1 MSFNRR
7 KPAPTAATPGDK
19 AGEDKYKP
27 RVEPFAGVISSVV
40 AQQRKRAHLGARVN
54 VFIDEKFSFALS
66 ADLAFK
72 HGLRPKLPIDAEFL
86 AQLLC
91 EDGETKA
98 LTTALNFI
106 GYRPRA
112 EAEIRVRLQRDEWSE
127 TVIAAVIQKLRD
139 NKMLDDAQ
147 FASDWVESRSRSK
160 PRGARLLKQELR
172 HKGVDK
178 EEIDAALPDADEE
191 IENAIAALGKIERKL
206 EKWEKGRERTQKAIE
221 MMARRGF
228 GYGTVKTALQRMEEA
243 DEA

>member
-1 MSFNRR
+1 MSFQSR
-7 KPAPTAATPGDK
+7 KPDDSKKEGF
-19 AGEDKYKP
+19 KP
-27 RVEPFAGVISSVV
+27 RVEPFPGAISSVV
-40 AQQRKRAHLGARVN
+40 AQTRKRAHLGARVN
-54 VFIDEKFSFALS
+54 VFIEDKFSFALS

-72 HGLRPKLPIDAEFL
+72 HGLRPKMMIDAAFL
-86 AQLLC
+86 AELLR

-112 EAEIRVRLQRDEWSE
+112 EEEIRKRLQRDEWSE
-127 TVIAAVIQKLRD
+127 MVIAAVILKLRD

-172 HKGVDK
+172 FKGVDK

-191 IENAIAALGKIERKL
+191 IENAIAALDKLERKL
-206 EKWEKGRERTQKAIE
+206 EKWEKGRDRTQKAIE

-228 GYGTVKTALQRMEEA
+228 GYGTVKTALARIEER
-243 DEA
+243 EEEE

>member
-1 MSFNRR
+1 MSFHSR
-7 KPAPTAATPGDK
+7 KPNEPKTDA
-19 AGEDKYKP
+19 YKP
-27 RVEPFAGVISSVV
+27 RVEPFPGVISSVV

-54 VFIDEKFSFALS
+54 VFIEDKFSFALS

-72 HGLRPKLPIDAEFL
+72 HGLRPKLMIDAAFL
-86 AQLLC
+86 AELLR

-112 EAEIRVRLQRDEWSE
+112 EDEIRKRLQRDEWSE
-127 TVIAAVIQKLRD
+127 TVIAAVIAKLRD

-147 FASDWVESRSRSK
+147 FASDWVESRGRSK

-172 HKGVDK
+172 FKGVGK
-178 EEIDAALPDADEE
+178 EEIEAALPDADEE
-191 IENAIAALGKIERKL
+191 VENAIAALGKLERKL
-206 EKWEKGRERTQKAIE
+206 EKWEKGRDRTQKAIE

-228 GYGTVKTALQRMEEA
+228 GYGTVKTALARIEEQ
-243 DEA
+243 EEEG

>member
-1 MSFNRR
+1 MSFDLR
-7 KPAPTAATPGDK
+7 KPDSQKTEAF
-19 AGEDKYKP
+19 KP
-27 RVEPFAGVISSVV
+27 RVEPFPGAISSVV

-54 VFIDEKFSFALS
+54 VFIEDKFSFALS

-72 HGLRPKLPIDAEFL
+72 HGLRPKLMIDAAFL
-86 AQLLC
+86 EQLLR

-112 EAEIRVRLQRDEWSE
+112 EDEIRKRLQRDEWSE
-127 TVIAAVIQKLRD
+127 TVIAAVIAKLRD

-147 FASDWVESRSRSK
+147 FASDWVESRGRSK

-172 HKGVDK
+172 YKGVGK
-178 EEIDAALPDADEE
+178 EEIEAALPDADEE
-191 IENAIAALGKIERKL
+191 IENAIAALSKIERKL
-206 EKWEKGRERTQKAIE
+206 EKWEKGRDRTQKAIE

-228 GYGTVKTALQRMEEA
+228 GYGTVKAALARIEERA
-243 DEA
+243 DEV

>member
-1 MSFNRR
+1 MSFSNR
-7 KPAPTAATPGDK
+7 KPPSAAATPQDK
-19 AGEDKYKP
+19 SYKP

-40 AQQRKRAHLGARVN
+40 AQQRARRHLGARVN
-54 VFIDEKFSFALS
+54 VFIEEKFSFALS

-72 HGLRPKLPIDAEFL
+72 HGLRPKLEIDAAFL
-86 AQLLC
+86 EQLLR

-127 TVIAAVIQKLRD
+127 TVIAAVIQKLRE

-160 PRGARLLKQELR
+160 PRGARLLQQELR
-172 HKGVDK
+172 FKGVDK
-178 EEIDAALPDADEE
+178 EEIEAALPDANEE
-191 IENAIAALGKIERKL
+191 IENAMAALSKIERKL
-206 EKWEKGRERTQKAIE
+206 EKWEGRERTQKAIE

-228 GYGTVKTALQRMEEA
+228 SYGTVKTALARLEEMEENSKS
-243 DEA
+243 

>member
-1 MSFNRR
+1 MSFQPR
-7 KPAPTAATPGDK
+7 KPNEAK
-19 AGEDKYKP
+19 ADAFKP
-27 RVEPFAGVISSVV
+27 RVEPFPGVVSSVV

-54 VFIDEKFSFALS
+54 VFIEDKFSFALS

-72 HGLRPKLPIDAEFL
+72 HGLRPKLMIDAAMLE
-86 AQLLC
+86 QLLR

-112 EAEIRVRLQRDEWSE
+112 EDEIRKRLQRDEWSE
-127 TVIAAVIQKLRD
+127 TVIAAVIAKLRQ

-147 FASDWVESRSRSK
+147 FASDWVESRGRSK

-172 HKGVDK
+172 FKGVGK
-178 EEIDAALPDADEE
+178 AEIEAALPDADEE
-191 IENAIAALGKIERKL
+191 VENAIAALDKIERKL
-206 EKWEKGRERTQKAIE
+206 EKWEPGRERTQKAIE

-228 GYGTVKTALQRMEEA
+228 GYGTVKTALARIAER
-243 DEA
+243 DEN

>member
-1 MSFNRR
+1 MSFSNR
-7 KPAPTAATPGDK
+7 KPPSAAATP
-19 AGEDKYKP
+19 EDKSYKP

-40 AQQRKRAHLGARVN
+40 AQQRARRHLGARVN
-54 VFIDEKFSFALS
+54 VFIEEKFSFALS

-72 HGLRPKLPIDAEFL
+72 HGLRPKMTIDVEFL
-86 AQLLC
+86 QQLLR

-112 EAEIRVRLQRDEWSE
+112 EEEIRVRLQRDEWSE
-127 TVIAAVIQKLRD
+127 TVIAAVIQKLRA

-147 FASDWVESRSRSK
+147 FASDWVESRGRSK
-160 PRGARLLKQELR
+160 PRGARLLQQELR
-172 HKGVDK
+172 HKGVAK
-178 EEIDAALPDADEE
+178 EEIEAALPDADEE

-228 GYGTVKTALQRMEEA
+228 SYGTVKTALTRIEGMEE
-243 DEA
+243 

>member
-1 MSFNRR
+1 MSFSSR
-7 KPAPTAATPGDK
+7 KPDSRQDERFK
-19 AGEDKYKP
+19 A
-27 RVEPFAGVISSVV
+27 RVEPFPGVISSVV

-54 VFIDEKFSFALS
+54 VFIEEKFSFALS

-72 HGLRPKLPIDAEFL
+72 HGLRPKMEVDAAFL
-86 AQLLC
+86 EQLLR

-127 TVIAAVIQKLRD
+127 TVIAAVIQKLRA

-172 HKGVDK
+172 FKGVDK
-178 EEIDAALPDADEE
+178 EEIEAALPDANEE
-191 IENAIAALGKIERKL
+191 IENAMAALQKIERKL
-206 EKWEKGRERTQKAIE
+206 EKWEGRERTQKAIE

-228 GYGTVKTALQRMEEA
+228 SFGTVKTALSRLEET
-243 DEA
+243 EE

>member
-1 MSFNRR
+1 MSFQR
-7 KPAPTAATPGDK
+7 KPRAATPDDK
-19 AGEDKYKP
+19 PGAPGYKP

-54 VFIDEKFSFALS
+54 VFIDDKFSFALS

-72 HGLRPKLPIDAEFL
+72 HGLRPKMPIDAEFL
-86 AQLLC
+86 AQLLR

-112 EAEIRVRLQRDEWSE
+112 EEEIRVRLQRDEWSE
-127 TVIAAVIQKLRD
+127 TVIAAVIAKLRD
-139 NKMLDDAQ
+139 NKLLDDAQ

-172 HKGVDK
+172 YKGVDK
-178 EEIDAALPDADEE
+178 EEIDAALPNADEE

-228 GYGTVKTALQRMEEA
+228 GYGTVKTALQRIEE
-243 DEA
+243 EEEE

>member
-1 MSFNRR
+1 MSFHR
-7 KPAPTAATPGDK
+7 KPAAPQPDSF
-19 AGEDKYKP
+19 KP

-40 AQQRKRAHLGARVN
+40 AQQRTRKHLGARVN
-54 VFIDEKFSFALS
+54 VFIEEKFSFALS

-72 HGLRPKLPIDAEFL
+72 HGLRPKMAIDAEFL
-86 AQLLC
+86 QQLLR

-112 EAEIRVRLQRDEWSE
+112 EEEIRVRLQRDEWSE
-127 TVIAAVIQKLRD
+127 TVIAAVIHKLRE

-178 EEIDAALPDADEE
+178 EEIEAALPDADEE
-191 IENAIAALGKIERKL
+191 IENAIAALGKLERKL
-206 EKWEKGRERTQKAIE
+206 EKWAPGRERTQKAIE

-228 GYGTVKTALQRMEEA
+228 GYGTVKTALARIEE
-243 DEA
+243 DKE

>member
-1 MSFNRR
+1 MSFQSR
-7 KPAPTAATPGDK
+7 KPDESK
-19 AGEDKYKP
+19 NDERRP
-27 RVEPFAGVISSVV
+27 RVEPFPGAISSVV

-54 VFIDEKFSFALS
+54 VFIEDKFSFALS

-72 HGLRPKLPIDAEFL
+72 HGLRPKMMIDAAFL
-86 AQLLC
+86 SELLR

-112 EAEIRVRLQRDEWSE
+112 EEEIRKRLQRDEWSE
-127 TVIAAVIQKLRD
+127 TVIAAVILKLRAG
-139 NKMLDDAQ
+139 KMLDDAQ

-172 HKGVDK
+172 YKGVDK

-191 IENAIAALGKIERKL
+191 IENAIAALDKLERKL
-206 EKWEKGRERTQKAIE
+206 EKWEPGRERTQKAIE

-228 GYGTVKTALQRMEEA
+228 GYGTVKTALARIEER
-243 DEA
+243 EEEE